1 MTRLH
6 KRTSASL
13 AGDRLG
19 NRRAWLRILNGDACS
34 VVQISR
40 TNNKSL
46 GERTAAAAS
55 RAIFGKALG
64 RAQPYKKLVDVPSST
79 ARYPFLQALS

>member
-13 AGDRLG
+13 ADDKLG
-19 NRRAWLRILNGDACS
+19 NRRAWLRILDGDACS

-40 TNNKSL
+40 TNNQSL

-55 RAIFGKALG
+55 QAIFGKALG
-64 RAQPYKKLVDVPSST
+64 RAQPYKKLVNFHSPI
-79 ARYPFLQALS
+79 ARCPFLQALP